1 MPQSIAIIV
10 ATVKLCNTCH
20 EYMRGISVC
29 VESHSQLVMNN
40 FLIAVYARRT
50 EGAGQ
55 WACMKKVCFTLW
67 FYSKRRAENKTSLK
81 FTYFP

>member
-40 FLIAVYARRT
+40 FLIAVYAR
-50 EGAGQ
+50 GAGHA
-55 WACMKKVCFTLW
+55 WKK
-67 FYSKRRAENKTSLK
+67 SL
-81 FTYFP
+81 FHSLVLFEASSREQN

>member
-40 FLIAVYARRT
+40 FLIAVYAR
-50 EGAGQ
+50 GAGH
-55 WACMKKVCFTLW
+55 A
-67 FYSKRRAENKTSLK
+67 
-81 FTYFP
+81 